1 MMTTLLPWL
10 DALPILL
17 ALAGVGLYLY
27 GRAGVRARMAER
39 ARTEV
44 QRQGMQQQQ
53 GRRGQVR
60 QSLSERIARL
70 LRWLGR
76 QAPMLSAAQR
86 SETLTKLV
94 AAGFRSP
101 QALVTIMALSLISV
115 LMLALLPVLF
125 VWPVLDDQVV
135 FKALSCLMGVYL
147 GSLLPR
153 VILDRLVAQRQQAIQ
168 QSLPDALDLLVIC
181 TNAGLG
187 LNSALQRVADE
198 LEIVYPALSDEL
210 KLTASELKISS
221 DMEAVLK
228 GLAQRTQLEAV
239 RTLVTTLLQS
249 RQYGTAI
256 TQALR
261 ILARTERTA
270 RMMRLEEAAA
280 KLSVKITL
288 PMMLFIL
295 PTVLIVAAGPAVLGL
310 MQFFATQ

>member
-1 MMTTLLPWL
+1 MMATLLPWL
-10 DALPILL
+10 DALPLLL

-27 GRAGVRARMAER
+27 GRAGVRARLAER

-44 QRQGMQQQQ
+44 QRQGMQQQ
-53 GRRGQVR
+53 GRRGQER
-60 QSLSERIARL
+60 QSPSERIARL

-115 LMLALLPVLF
+115 LVLALLPVLF
-125 VWPVLDDQVV
+125 VWPILDDQIA
-135 FKALSCLMGVYL
+135 FRALSCLLGVYL

-310 MQFFATQ
+310 MQFFEMQ

>member
-1 MMTTLLPWL
+1 MMMATLLPWL
-10 DALPILL
+10 DALPLLL

-27 GRAGVRARMAER
+27 GRAGVRARLAER
-39 ARTEV
+39 ARMEV
-44 QRQGMQQQQ
+44 QRQGMQQQ
-53 GRRGQVR
+53 GRRGNVR
-60 QSLSERIARL
+60 HSMSDRVARL

-86 SETLTKLV
+86 SETLVKLV

-115 LMLALLPVLF
+115 LVLALLPVLL
-125 VWPVLDDQVV
+125 VWPMLEGQTM
-135 FKALSCLMGVYL
+135 FKALSCLMGIYL

-310 MQFFATQ
+310 MQFFAM